1 MSATATLQRETH
13 TYLDGDGK
21 SVSLSVSAVLSL
33 SGIVQPYPESAAA
46 FVEHAGTL
54 GTVVH
59 EWAEYL
65 DLNPLGGDESLA
77 IECLEDSI
85 PLPYVLAYQRFLQE
99 HQPEWEHIEQSFT
112 DPKLDCAG
120 TPDRIGTIKRGKSRI
135 PAIIDIKTAK
145 QVAKYWPI
153 QLSGYQLLANRLDC
167 MLYVVH
173 LAGDGSFK
181 LRPYESDTLTFLAAV
196 QVAQWRLRNGAKV
209 R

>member
-1 MSATATLQRETH
+1 MSATATLTRETH
-13 TYLDGDGK
+13 SYVDSAGNP
-21 SVSLSVSAVLSL
+21 VSLSVSSVLSL

-54 GTVVH
+54 GTVCH
-59 EWAEYL
+59 EWAEFL
-65 DLNPLGGDESLA
+65 DTQDWADTSPLQ
-77 IECLEDSI
+77 DSE
-85 PLPYVLAYQRFLQE
+85 PLPYVLAYQRFRQE
-99 HQPEWEHIEQSFT
+99 HMPEWEHIEQSFT

-135 PAIIDIKTAK
+135 PVIIDIKTAK

-153 QLSGYQLLANRLDC
+153 QLSGYQVLANRMDC
-167 MLYVVH
+167 MLYVCH

-196 QVAQWRLRNGAKV
+196 QVARWRLNNGAKV